1 MLNTEYTHKSR
12 VINAKTSFIFFFPIF
27 YYYFIT
33 QPHFSTNP
41 GLPFFFSLSLI
52 TVPSLSTDKQNNT
65 TLSLS
70 LSLSLSLRFSPSP
83 VSGDM
88 FDGNQFPDHYTATRF
103 LSSDPSLT
111 LQGTQYTHIHPL
123 FLTFIFIF
131 FLST

>member
-12 VINAKTSFIFFFPIF
+12 VINANTSFIFFFPIF

-41 GLPFFFSLSLI
+41 GLLFFFCSLSLI

-70 LSLSLSLRFSPSP
+70 LSLSYSLLRRSPATCSTEINFRTIIRRP
-83 VSGDM
+83 V
-88 FDGNQFPDHYTATRF
+88 FLAPTR
-103 LSSDPSLT
+103 PSHFKVHS
-111 LQGTQYTHIHPL
+111 THISIL
-123 FLTFIFIF
+123 YF
-131 FLST
+131 